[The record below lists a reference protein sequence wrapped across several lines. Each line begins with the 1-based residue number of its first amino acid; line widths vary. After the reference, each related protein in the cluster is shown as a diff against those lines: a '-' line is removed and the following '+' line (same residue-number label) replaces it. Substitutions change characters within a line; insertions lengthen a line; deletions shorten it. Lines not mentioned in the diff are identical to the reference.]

1 MYQSRNFQ
9 SAGVFNRYLLLVL
22 LIVSFADANAG
33 QFDKGLLW
41 KIDSPDGKTSHLLGT
56 IHLEDSRVTN
66 LPVLVQRAFDRS
78 SRVTLEIT
86 MDPAALISLSVAMML
101 TDGRDLR
108 SVIGDRLYLRSIKA
122 LEDYGAAELVVA
134 QMKPWAIATT
144 LLTPKPKTGVV
155 LDMKL
160 YQEALAA
167 GKQVDGLETAAEQL
181 GVFDGMDE
189 KLQIKML
196 QETLDQLPKIK
207 GMYRELVE
215 VYLQRDLA
223 KMVALNDRY
232 MDMSDRNLAE
242 QFNQRVIVDRNHRMA
257 ERMESRLIKGNVFVA
272 VGALHLPGKEG
283 LLALLEKRG
292 YKLTRI
298 Y

>member
-1 MYQSRNFQ
+1 
-9 SAGVFNRYLLLVL
+9 
-22 LIVSFADANAG
+22 
-33 QFDKGLLW
+33 
-41 KIDSPDGKTSHLLGT
+41 
-56 IHLEDSRVTN
+56 
-66 LPVLVQRAFDRS
+66 
-78 SRVTLEIT
+78 
-86 MDPAALISLSVAMML
+86 
-101 TDGRDLR
+101 
-108 SVIGDRLYLRSIKA
+108 
-122 LEDYGAAELVVA
+122 
-134 QMKPWAIATT
+134 
-144 LLTPKPKTGVV
+144 
-155 LDMKL
+155 MKL

-242 QFNQRVIVDRNHRMA
+242 QFNQRVIIDRNHRMA

-283 LLALLEKRG
+283 LLALLEKEA
-292 YKLTRI
+292 I
-298 Y
+298 N